1 MIYGIPYSASGILLF
16 NPATGVGALES
27 IANSASADW
36 FGGVL
41 AENGHIYGIPYGA
54 DTVLDIDL
62 NANRNL
68 SLGLLRSGY
77 LNKL

>member
-1 MIYGIPYSASGILLF
+1 DSA
-16 NPATGVGALES
+16 N
-27 IANSASADW
+27 W

-54 DTVLDIDL
+54 ETVLDIDL
-62 NANRNL
+62 NVNRHF
-68 SLGLLRSGY
+68 SVGLLRSGY